1 MDASTKGV
9 ILVTGASAGIGL
21 ACAERLHG
29 AGWSVF
35 GAARRS
41 VADPG
46 WTSLV
51 MDVDDDASV
60 ASGVETILSQKGR
73 LDGVVACAGWGLA
86 GATEHTPITAAKAQM
101 ETNFWG
107 AVRVVQQA
115 LPAMRS
121 RGAGRI
127 VLISSLGGII
137 GIPFQSFY
145 SASKFAMEGYGEA
158 LAYEVAPFGIQVT
171 MVEPGNIKTDFTS
184 SRRDVEPPAD
194 DPYRAAVAKAIGTMI
209 EDERNG
215 APPDDVARAVQ
226 RVLEARRP
234 PRRVSVGKFD
244 ERIGLMGK
252 RLLPYRLFERAAKG
266 SLGV

>member
-1 MDASTKGV
+1 MDEPTGGV

-21 ACAERLHG
+21 ACADRLHG
-29 AGWSVF
+29 ARWSVF
-35 GAARRS
+35 GAARRT
-41 VADPG
+41 VADRG
-46 WTSLV
+46 WSSLV

-60 ASGVETILSQKGR
+60 ASGVERVLSEKGR
-73 LDGVVACAGWGLA
+73 LDGVVASAGWGLA
-86 GATEHTPITAAKAQM
+86 GAAEHTPIDAAKEQM

-107 AVRVVQQA
+107 AVRLVQHA
-115 LPAMRS
+115 LPAMRRQGS
-121 RGAGRI
+121 GRI

-145 SASKFAMEGYGEA
+145 SASKFAMEGYGES
-158 LAYEVAPFGIQVT
+158 LAYEVAPYGIEVT
-171 MVEPGNIKTDFTS
+171 MVEPGNVKTDFTS

-194 DPYRAAVAKAIGTMI
+194 DPYHDAVAKAVGVMI

-215 APPDDVARAVQ
+215 VPPDDVARVVQ
-226 RVLEARRP
+226 RVLSSRRP

-244 ERIGLMGK
+244 ERIGIMGK